1 MHIVATL
8 GAFRMKSEEL
18 EKKLT
23 MKHSSP
29 DSCTKSDMMDMEIHF
44 EVLDDE
50 ITNDPL
56 SAV

>member
-23 MKHSSP
+23 MKHSWP
-29 DSCTKSDMMDMEIHF
+29 DSCTKSDMMDMEMHS

-56 SAV
+56 